1 MDCEKIRAACAD
13 ARKQLEAASRAI
25 ENGDS
30 TTAEDALSLAM
41 ARIRE
46 ARAENKRIGGRTGY
60 MGGTGG

>member
-1 MDCEKIRAACAD
+1 MDCDKFRAACAS
-13 ARKQLEAASRAI
+13 AKEQLEAASRAL

-30 TTAEDALSLAM
+30 TTADDALSLAM

-60 MGGTGG
+60 GA